1 MFEFV
6 FCIFRFRQNLNRRQL
21 FFQAIFR
28 NYEYFNYPDMVFVWY
43 FFSLLLILQST
54 IWHKL
59 FAEIK
64 VYINKKLKK

>member
-1 MFEFV
+1 MFEFD

-43 FFSLLLILQST
+43 FFSLLLIL
-54 IWHKL
+54 
-59 FAEIK
+59 
-64 VYINKKLKK
+64 